1 MRPLDYLWTP
11 TLVFVVVYLIL
22 MKENNLLALEIR
34 YRLSVI
40 CGWLFLIGPLFSP
53 VTMSSI
59 GRIHDNLLITAW
71 YAGSFGL
78 ALTAVRLRASRP
90 AAAFLLLIVSGVTL
104 GVMLYDLFSRAYI
117 R

>member
-40 CGWLFLIGPLFSP
+40 GYRLSVIGYLWL
-53 VTMSSI
+53 
-59 GRIHDNLLITAW
+59 
-71 YAGSFGL
+71 
-78 ALTAVRLRASRP
+78 
-90 AAAFLLLIVSGVTL
+90 AFLNRTTFFAR
-104 GVMLYDLFSRAYI
+104 YDE
-117 R
+117 

>member
-1 MRPLDYLWTP
+1 M
-11 TLVFVVVYLIL
+11 VFIVNARLKYQMGDL
-22 MKENNLLALEIR
+22 KRYNNYNA
-34 YRLSVI
+34 
-40 CGWLFLIGPLFSP
+40 P

-78 ALTAVRLRASRP
+78 ALTAVRLRVSRS

-104 GVMLYDLFSRAYI
+104 GFMLYGLFSRAYI